1 MLKILAVALT
11 IACIAF
17 AIYDR
22 NLSAGLA
29 WGCLLTRE
37 VREYLT

>member
-1 MLKILAVALT
+1 MLKILAFALT
-11 IACIAF
+11 VTCIAF

-29 WGCLLTRE
+29 WGCFLTRE
-37 VREYLT
+37 VRDFLT